1 MALNVGLN
9 STFDFQRQVI
19 NELAVDVEFLDT
31 NFGQITTDINDLQ
44 SSSFSFA
51 QNGIFTESNV
61 GIGTTNITSNLTV
74 EGDAIFSGI
83 VTSIGGFSSE
93 LTSNPVKITVS
104 GGSVIFDVVG
114 IGSTSFALV

>member
-1 MALNVGLN
+1 MARNVGLN
-9 STFDFQRQVI
+9 STFDYQRQVI

-31 NFGQITTDINDLQ
+31 NFGQITTDINDLK
-44 SSSFSFA
+44 SSSFSVGE
-51 QNGIFTESNV
+51 NGVYIESNV
-61 GIGTTNITSNLTV
+61 GIGTSSITSNLTV

-83 VTSIGGFSSE
+83 VTSFGGFSSE